1 MNDKLLSIILLSYY
15 SNNRISKVYTDLKAV
30 LGKNNIPFEFIIMDD
45 GSKDNSYDLACS
57 LEKQYDNVRAFQ
69 LSRNYGSMYSCFAGL
84 SLCKGACALPL
95 VDDEQQPYD
104 TIVEMYRLWEAGQKI
119 IIPYRVNR
127 DDGALSVF
135 F

>member
-104 TIVEMYRLWEAGQKI
+104 TIVEMYRLWEAG
-119 IIPYRVNR
+119 
-127 DDGALSVF
+127 
-135 F
+135 